1 MLKAQI
7 LSSEAVAPYNGYDS
21 ILEFP
26 NGNNSNENAW
36 LTLQLRVKLNFVDSK
51 NPLPGLT
58 VFQGG
63 IWYARDHN
71 GYLFPLL
78 DWPSH
83 LMARFQSEYAQRAEK
98 TWNWQFMLITPRNYS
113 DLDYQCFARGVT
125 VRPYVLCLF
134 RMSVISRMGALLD
147 TSPAAGPMR
156 AGAPH
161 RTINV
166 VNLSYAAGTMSLA
179 PGVTASATRPATKA
193 ISQIDALSFRSNDLN
208 YDDAD
213 LFRPAWW
220 QKEQHVL
227 SNTVG
232 HEVGHALGQSHVM
245 GLKGN
250 ARYAFGGAKE
260 TTAAAYGVGSG
271 DKFDAWN
278 IMGAGDRIYLL
289 NAISWR
295 ERIALHT
302 GRPVADWPA
311 TGMMNTPTRTLP
323 MGIGAADF
331 APPGSPRR
339 RTFAR
344 FL

>member
-7 LSSEAVAPYNGYDS
+7 LSWEAVAPYNSYDS
-21 ILEFP
+21 ILEIP
-26 NGNNSNENAW
+26 NGNNSYQNAW

-63 IWYARDHN
+63 IWYARDSV
-71 GYLFPLL
+71 GYLFPLM

-83 LMARFQSEYAQRAEK
+83 LTARFQSEFAERAEK
-98 TWNWQFMLITPRNYS
+98 TWNSQFMLITPRNYS
-113 DLDYQCFARGVT
+113 DLDYQCFARGAT
-125 VRPYVLCLF
+125 VRPNVLCLF
-134 RMSVISRMGALLD
+134 RMSLISGTGVPLN

-166 VNLSYAAGTMSLA
+166 VNIRYGAGTVSLA
-179 PGVTASATRPATKA
+179 PGVTASAATPATRA
-193 ISQIDALSFRSNDLN
+193 FSQIDGFSFRSNDLN

-220 QKEQHVL
+220 QKEEKVL
-227 SNTVG
+227 NNMVG
-232 HEVGHALGQSHVM
+232 HEVGHALGQCHVM

-260 TTAAAYGVGSG
+260 NTPAAYGVGSG

-278 IMGAGDRIYLL
+278 IMGGGDRIYLL

-311 TGMMNTPTRTLP
+311 TGVMNTPTRTLP
-323 MGIGAADF
+323 MGIEAAAF
-331 APPGSPRR
+331 APPSEW
-339 RTFAR
+339 
-344 FL
+344 